1 MNSENRNGNTGSKG
15 LFFLI
20 FLTVLDQLT
29 KYLAYTNLKGTSGI
43 SLIPGAFE
51 LFYLENRGAAF
62 GMFADRQWFF
72 IMIALI
78 ILAAAVYV
86 YVLLPQDSHYVG
98 MRICTVLIAAGAIGN
113 MLDRIMHRYVI
124 DFLYISLIDFP
135 VFNIADCYVVVGAL
149 LLLLL
154 IFTLYRNDN
163 FEFLDPRKD

>member
-1 MNSENRNGNTGSKG
+1 MNREKRNGCSDSKG
-15 LFFLI
+15 LFFLVV
-20 FLTVLDQLT
+20 LTAIDQLT
-29 KYLAYTNLKGTSGI
+29 KYLAAVNLKGTAGI
-43 SLIPGAFE
+43 SLIPGVFD

-86 YVLLPQDSHYVG
+86 YILLPQETHYIG
-98 MRICTVLIAAGAIGN
+98 MRICAVLIAAGAVGN
-113 MLDRIMHRYVI
+113 MIDRIAHRYVI

-154 IFTLYRNDN
+154 IFTLYRSDH